1 VKQRLR
7 HLIVVIP
14 GIGGSVLE
22 RAGEPVWGDGLL
34 RAAQR
39 MCDPAALSLAPGD
52 GVRAVGLI
60 RSAWIVPG
68 WTVMHGYERLVH
80 GICNRFEGVILDEG
94 HPDRSVPD
102 ANVVLFPYD
111 FRQSVEVA
119 AQRLA
124 AEVKS
129 RLNGLGE
136 RDQRRRVVVVAHSM
150 GGLVARY
157 WLGPL
162 EGWRCCRA
170 LVTLGTPHRG
180 APKAVAWLVN
190 GVRLKGVPLPAATR
204 VIRGWPS
211 VYELLPRYPAVMR
224 EETSSPCYP
233 YELSVEGFCRQW
245 ARDAFALHQQ
255 IEQAWDE
262 VPAQP
267 DGPGVTPFLGRGHPT
282 LERAS
287 WAGALSATK
296 DPAEWLD
303 QPADWFGD
311 GTVPAYMAS
320 PIEQDQQ
327 RDGWRLVPARHGALP
342 SYPGVIEVVEA
353 INSESED
360 KSKTPVWGEEEEE
373 RACLG
378 VDVEEWYPAGEAVP
392 IEVFLRPA
400 LRGAAEELD
409 VSGVRVWASVSPER
423 GGHPMDPV
431 ELDRAGDRWVGQL
444 GGLAQGLYRL
454 KVSARRV
461 PGGEPSPVDEVFA
474 VVEP

>member
-1 VKQRLR
+1 MRLR

-39 MCDPAALSLAPGD
+39 MCDPAALALFPGD

-60 RSAWIVPG
+60 RSAWILPG
-68 WTVMHGYERLVH
+68 WAVMHGYERLVH
-80 GICNRFEGVILDEG
+80 GICNSFEGAILDEG
-94 HPDRSVPD
+94 HPDCRVPD

-119 AQRLA
+119 AELLA
-124 AEVKS
+124 AEVKI

-180 APKAVAWLVN
+180 APKALAWLAS
-190 GVRLKGVPLPAATR
+190 GVRLKGVRLPAATK

-211 VYELLPRYPAVMR
+211 VYELLPRYPAVIR
-224 EETSSPCYP
+224 GQTGKTCYP
-233 YELSVEGFCRQW
+233 YELAVKGFDH
-245 ARDAFALHQQ
+245 ARAAGAFELHKK
-255 IEQAWDE
+255 IEAAWDE
-262 VPAQP
+262 VGSQRDAPK
-267 DGPGVTPFLGRGHPT
+267 VTPFLGCGHPT

-287 WAGALSATK
+287 WGNALSVTK
-296 DPAEWLD
+296 DPADWLG
-303 QPADWFGD
+303 QEDWFGD
-311 GTVPAYMAS
+311 GTVPAYAAS
-320 PIEQDQQ
+320 PIEQAGVDEE
-327 RDGWRLVPARHGALP
+327 RWRYRPVRHGPLVWDP
-342 SYPGVIEVVEA
+342 EVVKEVVELLTGLEA
-353 INSESED
+353 
-360 KSKTPVWGEEEEE
+360 KSTTPVRGKDG
-373 RACLG
+373 RLSLG

-392 IEVFLRPA
+392 VEVFLRRGRET
-400 LRGAAEELD
+400 LGAA
-409 VSGVRVWASVSPER
+409 SGVRVWASVSPE
-423 GGHPMDPV
+423 GGGQVSDV
-431 ELDRAGDRWVGQL
+431 ELERAGDRWVGEL
-444 GGLAQGLYRL
+444 GGFPPGSYRL
-454 KVSARRV
+454 TVSATGV
-461 PGGEPSPVDEVFA
+461 PDGEPRPVQEVFGVVDPSA
-474 VVEP
+474 VDLT